1 VVLIWASSLRHL
13 TPLFRCPILMPF
25 VPLSFVVALLLLL
38 VFAAVLRTGDERNSR
53 NLPFLALILL
63 SAFQAF
69 LSGLRWGYGI
79 ADVMYIAP
87 VGAALVPPLVY
98 CGVARLVRKSGS
110 LYRRS
115 LGLHTIPAVAIAVLL
130 FIDAWRGAIDVL
142 LPAIFIGYAGAILHL
157 MRSGPDALRRT
168 PFESA
173 APVYRA
179 LIFAAMVLLLSAALD
194 LLVFV
199 DFSWT
204 QGRHAA
210 SIVAIGNLV
219 ALIVLSI
226 AAAVAVQ
233 GREPAE
239 VGIAAPSS
247 DDSNDKEILA
257 AIQMLMET
265 KRSYRDPDLNLDR
278 LARKAIIPAR
288 QISTAIN
295 RTIGKNVSQYV
306 NEFRVAEACRLLV
319 ETDKSVTEIMLDVGF
334 QTKSNFNREFRRVTD
349 MPPVEWRQSRAKQG

>member
-1 VVLIWASSLRHL
+1 
-13 TPLFRCPILMPF
+13 MPF
-25 VPLSFVVALLLLL
+25 IPISFVVSLLL
-38 VFAAVLRTGDERNSR
+38 VILFVAVLRTGDEKSSPNP
-53 NLPFLALILL
+53 PFLVLILL

-79 ADVMYIAP
+79 VDVMYVTP

-98 CGVARLVRKSGS
+98 CGVARLVRKS
-110 LYRRS
+110 RS
-115 LGLHTIPAVAIAVLL
+115 FRPLTLGLHAIPTVAIAIVLL
-130 FIDAWRGAIDVL
+130 IDAWRGAIDVL
-142 LPAIFIGYAGAILHL
+142 LPAIFIGYAAAILHL
-157 MRSGPDALRRT
+157 MRPGPDALRRT

-179 LIFAAMVLLLSAALD
+179 LIFAALALLLSAMLD
-194 LLVFV
+194 LIVFL

-204 QGRHAA
+204 QGRHAPA
-210 SIVAIGNLV
+210 IIAIGNLI
-219 ALIVLSI
+219 ALIILST

-233 GREPAE
+233 GSETAE
-239 VGIAAPSS
+239 IDITAQND
-247 DDSNDKEILA
+247 DDSNDKETLA
-257 AIQMLMET
+257 AIQTLMET

-295 RTIGKNVSQYV
+295 RATSKNVSQYV
-306 NEFRVAEACRLLV
+306 NAFRIAEACQLLA
-319 ETDKSVTEIMLDVGF
+319 ETEKSVTEIMLDVGF

-349 MPPVEWRQSRAKQG
+349 MTPVEWRQKRAKGS

>member
-1 VVLIWASSLRHL
+1 MPLI
-13 TPLFRCPILMPF
+13 
-25 VPLSFVVALLLLL
+25 PLSFVVALLLLVL
-38 VFAAVLRTGDERNSR
+38 FVTVLRAGNDNNSR
-53 NLPFLALILL
+53 SLPFLALILL
-63 SAFQAF
+63 SSFQAF

-79 ADVMYIAP
+79 LEVMYIAP

-98 CGVARLVRKSGS
+98 CGVAKLVRKNGS
-110 LYRRS
+110 SRRLS
-115 LGLHTIPAVAIAVLL
+115 LGLHAIPAIAIAMVLL
-130 FIDAWRGAIDVL
+130 MAEWRGAVDVL

-179 LIFAAMVLLLSAALD
+179 LVFAALALLLSATLD
-194 LLVFV
+194 LFVFL

-204 QGRHAA
+204 QGRHAP
-210 SIVAIGNLV
+210 VMVTIGNLIL
-219 ALIVLSI
+219 LIILSI

-233 GREPAE
+233 GSEPTE
-239 VGIAAPSS
+239 VETVTPNI
-247 DDSNDKEILA
+247 DDVGDKETLA

-295 RTIGKNVSQYV
+295 RATGKNVSQYV
-306 NEFRVAEACRLLV
+306 NEFRVAEACRLLT
-319 ETDKSVTEIMLDVGF
+319 ETERSVTEVMLEVGF

-349 MPPVEWRQSRAKQG
+349 MTPVEWRQSRAKRA